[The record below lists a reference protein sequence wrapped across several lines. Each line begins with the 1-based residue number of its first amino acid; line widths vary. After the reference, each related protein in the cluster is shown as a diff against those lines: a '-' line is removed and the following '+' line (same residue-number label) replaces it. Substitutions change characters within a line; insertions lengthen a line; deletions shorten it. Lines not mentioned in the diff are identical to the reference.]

1 MLKCVIYR
9 VTSCCY
15 EILSD
20 TIEVMKDS
28 MSAVPVT
35 LWMEDAAK
43 KKFGPDYF
51 QNFPYNK
58 DEILFVTDSPAVIGE
73 LFAAGCYAI
82 AFYHEENREAVFPGA
97 QYAVEKAEDLIPTS
111 YEQAYRRLSGLPWD
125 ILETEHLKL
134 RESILADVDDF
145 YRIYSAPSITYYMED
160 LFQDRSM
167 EQAYMESYIR
177 NVYGFYGFGLW
188 TVLHKEENRVIGRAG
203 LSVREGYDLPEL
215 GFVIDEAYQKRGYGY
230 EVCRAI
236 LHYAKEE
243 LCFEKVQAMVKEENA
258 VSLKLLHRLG
268 FQIQEKV
275 REQGGEYLLTVKNLH
290 GKI

>member
-15 EILSD
+15 KILSD
-20 TIEVMKDS
+20 TIETMKDS
-28 MSAVPVT
+28 MSDVSVI

-51 QNFPYNK
+51 QNLPYDK
-58 DEILFVTDSPAVIGE
+58 EEILFVTDSPIVIGE

-82 AFYHEENREAVFPGA
+82 AFYHETNKKAVFPGA
-97 QYAVEKAEDLIPTS
+97 KYAVEKVEELIPLS
-111 YEQAYRRLSGLPWD
+111 YERAYRRLAGLPWD
-125 ILETEHLKL
+125 ILETKHLMV

-145 YRIYSAPSITYYMED
+145 YRIYSAPSITYYIED
-160 LFQDRSM
+160 LFQDKDAER
-167 EQAYMESYIR
+167 AYMESYIR
-177 NVYGFYGFGLW
+177 NIYGFYGFGLW
-188 TVLHKEENRVIGRAG
+188 TVIYKEENRVIGKAG
-203 LSVREGYDLPEL
+203 LSAREGYDLPEL
-215 GFVIDEAYQKRGYGY
+215 GFVIDEDYQKRGYGY

-243 LCFEKVQAMVKEENA
+243 LCFEKVQALVKEENT

-268 FQIQEKV
+268 FQIQKKV
-275 REQGGEYLLTVKNLH
+275 KERSGEYLLATKNLD

>member
-20 TIEVMKDS
+20 TIEIMKDS
-28 MSAVPVT
+28 MSAVPVI

-51 QNFPYNK
+51 QKLPYDK
-58 DEILFVTDSPAVIGE
+58 DEILFVTDSPSVIAE

-82 AFYHEENREAVFPGA
+82 AFYHETNREAVFPGA
-97 QYAVEKAEDLIPTS
+97 RYAVEKVEELIPAS
-111 YEQAYRRLSGLPWD
+111 YEKAYRRLAGLPWD
-125 ILETEHLKL
+125 ILETERLKV
-134 RESILADVDDF
+134 RESTLADVEEF
-145 YRIYSAPSITYYMED
+145 YRIYATPSITDYMED
-160 LFQDRSM
+160 LFQDKDM
-167 EQAYMESYIR
+167 ERAYMESYIK

-188 TVLHKEENRVIGRAG
+188 TVILKQENWVIGRAG

-215 GFVIDEAYQKRGYGY
+215 GFVIDAAYQKRGYGY
-230 EVCRAI
+230 EVCKAI
-236 LHYAKEE
+236 LYYAKEE
-243 LCFEKVQAMVKEENA
+243 LNFDKVQAMVKEENA

-268 FQIQEKV
+268 FQIQTKV
-275 REQGGEYLLTVKNLH
+275 KERGVEYVWEIINLH

>member
-20 TIEVMKDS
+20 TIEAMKDS
-28 MSAVPVT
+28 MSDVSVI

-51 QNFPYNK
+51 QNLPYDK
-58 DEILFVTDSPAVIGE
+58 EEILFVTDSPIVIGE

-82 AFYHEENREAVFPGA
+82 AFYHETNKEAVFPGA
-97 QYAVEKAEDLIPTS
+97 KYAVEKVEELMPLS
-111 YEQAYRRLSGLPWD
+111 YERAYRRLTGLPWD
-125 ILETEHLKL
+125 ILETKHLMV
-134 RESILADVDDF
+134 RESILEDVDDF
-145 YRIYSAPSITYYMED
+145 YRIYSTPSITYYIED
-160 LFQDRSM
+160 LFQDRAK
-167 EQAYMESYIR
+167 ERAYMESYIR
-177 NVYGFYGFGLW
+177 NIYGFYGFGLW
-188 TVLHKEENRVIGRAG
+188 TVLHKGENRVIGRAG

-215 GFVIDEAYQKRGYGY
+215 GFVIDADYQKRGYGY

-236 LHYAKEE
+236 LQYAKKE
-243 LCFEKVQAMVKEENA
+243 LCFEKVQALAKEENTL
-258 VSLKLLHRLG
+258 SLKLLHKLG
-268 FQIQEKV
+268 FQIQNKV
-275 REQGGEYLLTVKNLH
+275 KEVSGEYLLAMKNLD